1 MGQKHHLGQ
10 AKYGAIQHTEPF
22 LNNQQIV
29 EPTLNYL
36 KNLVRKTSRRAATEW
51 FDLEG
56 NLLLRQ

>member
-1 MGQKHHLGQ
+1 MGQ